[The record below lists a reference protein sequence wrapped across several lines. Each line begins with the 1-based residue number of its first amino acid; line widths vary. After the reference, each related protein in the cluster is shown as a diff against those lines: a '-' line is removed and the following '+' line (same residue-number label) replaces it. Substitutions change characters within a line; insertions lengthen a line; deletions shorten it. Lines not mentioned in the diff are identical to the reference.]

1 MWKIDKKETVFNC
14 PWFRVEK
21 ESISIPEKRIKT
33 DYFLTYSPDV
43 VTIICLDPEDKI
55 LILREYKHGY
65 GKNTYTFPSGI
76 IEKGETPLRAAKREL
91 LEETGYST
99 DDLTLIAK
107 TFPNPTSGKFCKYTF
122 LARGV
127 IKKSTQKL
135 DQTETIKVFKK
146 ELHDVLKMIEKNI
159 LKSDLN
165 IASFFTVMLK
175 LNRINLIKSENDQS
189 TKIGRNYR

>member
-1 MWKIDKKETVFNC
+1 MWKINKKETVFIC

-21 ESISIPEKRIKT
+21 ESILIPEKKLKI
-33 DYFLTYSPDV
+33 DYFLTYSSDI
-43 VTIICLDPEDKI
+43 VTIIALDKEDKL
-55 LILREYKHGY
+55 LILKEYKHGY
-65 GKNTYTFPSGI
+65 GKNTYTLPSGI
-76 IEKGETPLRAAKREL
+76 IETGETPLKAAKREL

-99 DDLTLIAK
+99 DNFILIAK

-127 IKKSTQKL
+127 TKESTQKL

-146 ELHDVLKMIEKNI
+146 GLEDVFKMIQKNI

-175 LNRINLIKSENDQS
+175 LNRIKLK
-189 TKIGRNYR
+189 